1 MNKVLDD
8 QYQLNHIQL
17 TDNDEN
23 NFDMKS
29 KVIQTGIQTTQNTE
43 DCDIQILIGYDQP
56 SHSNYQ

>member
-17 TDNDEN
+17 TENEEN

-29 KVIQTGIQTTQNTE
+29 KVIQTGIQTTYNTE

-56 SHSNYQ
+56 S